1 MKADAFKAG
10 VKPGGLLNSTQI
22 KVLICYILSE
32 VEKPIQM
39 QKLQEIFHYDGLANY
54 FELSQAISEL
64 KKTGNVVECT
74 DESLPSYT
82 VTEAG
87 REVSVQLSDTLPRT
101 VREKAIESA
110 TKLMVRTRRQKSNL
124 VTISECDGGYRVVCT
139 VTEAE
144 RELMSVSVVVPK
156 ISEAE
161 QIKLNFLDDPSKV
174 YSGMLELLMNEK
186 MHYDPKTEP
195 IV

>member
-124 VTISECDGGYRVVCT
+124 VTINECDGGYRVVCT

-174 YSGMLELLMNEK
+174 YSGMLELLTNEK